1 MQGLAVC
8 TACRSRACGINFFHD
23 TFLRFQGFLGFNKGL
38 GSAPSARPQSFTSVH
53 TQLRPIMGVS
63 CKSCCRLALQRQGII
78 CSMHAVQAL
87 LAAEKDMAKLRGVAN
102 RAFESLKKQACHA

>member
-1 MQGLAVC
+1 M
-8 TACRSRACGINFFHD
+8 
-23 TFLRFQGFLGFNKGL
+23 
-38 GSAPSARPQSFTSVH
+38 
-53 TQLRPIMGVS
+53 
-63 CKSCCRLALQRQGII
+63 ALQRQGII